1 MGNVEGLNKDGLE
14 EGAGDDDEGDLE
26 LKVVRKRCRCKGP
39 ASRLTT
45 VVVEKKRKSAD
56 EEPLTVKKQ
65 KREPWPKDQT
75 VIAAT
80 TRYEQGFDFGVPHG
94 AVSQGFGG
102 AAAFE
107 VTSGQ
112 GFSFSL

>member
-1 MGNVEGLNKDGLE
+1 MGNVEGLNNDGVE
-14 EGAGDDDEGDLE
+14 EGAGEDDQDELE

-45 VVVEKKRKSAD
+45 VVVQKKRKSAD

-65 KREPWPKDQT
+65 KREP
-75 VIAAT
+75 AT
-80 TRYEQGFDFGVPHG
+80 TSYEQGFDFGVPHR

-102 AAAFE
+102 AAGFE
-107 VTSGQ
+107 VMSGQ
-112 GFSFSL
+112 GFNFSL